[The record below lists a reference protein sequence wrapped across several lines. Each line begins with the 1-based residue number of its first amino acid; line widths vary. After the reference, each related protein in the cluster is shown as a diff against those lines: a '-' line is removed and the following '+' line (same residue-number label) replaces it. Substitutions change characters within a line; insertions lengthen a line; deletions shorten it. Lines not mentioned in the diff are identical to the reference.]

1 MKIGRRAQA
10 MRKLLMLS
18 SVALVSLA
26 VAGAALAA
34 GPTITTTTISVTT
47 PDPNEVNFSCRPYGY
62 DFEVLS
68 TFTVTR
74 RSIQFSDDS
83 GHLVKEIRHVDF
95 TGTLYRSNDLS
106 KTIPYAGSFTRTLDT
121 IADTVTTSGLVRY
134 SHPDGAGI
142 VALAPGHVVVS
153 ASTFDLITEAG
164 ISGAV
169 WEAGVCAYLATA

>member
-1 MKIGRRAQA
+1 

-26 VAGAALAA
+26 VAGAALAGA
-34 GPTITTTTISVTT
+34 PTITTTTISVTT
-47 PDPNEVNFSCRPYGY
+47 PDPNEVNFSCQPYGY
-62 DFEVLS
+62 EFDVLS

-74 RSIQFSDDS
+74 RSITFSDASD
-83 GHLVKEIRHVDF
+83 HLVKEIRHVDF

-106 KTIPYAGSFTRTLDT
+106 KTIPYAGSFTRTFDA

-134 SHPDGAGI
+134 SRVDGAGL
-142 VALAPGHVVVS
+142 VALSPGHVIVN

-164 ISGAV
+164 ISGAD
-169 WEAGVCAYLATA
+169 WEAGVCACLAAA